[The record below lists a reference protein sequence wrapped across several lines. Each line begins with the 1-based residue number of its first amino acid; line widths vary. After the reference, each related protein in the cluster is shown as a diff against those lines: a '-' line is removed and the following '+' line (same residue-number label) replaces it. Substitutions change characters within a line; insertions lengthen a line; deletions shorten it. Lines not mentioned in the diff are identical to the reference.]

1 MIAYD
6 DRDLTMTTTLSRLE
20 NPHARAVPRT
30 PGEDFVRIRFAG
42 DSGDGMQLTGTQ
54 FAAAAA
60 EFGNDFAT
68 FPDFPAEIRA
78 PIGTTYGVSAYSI
91 NIGQTEIQTYGDA
104 VDLLVAM
111 NPAALKV
118 SLADLRDGG
127 TILLDSGTFTD
138 RNLAK
143 AGYQDD
149 PRTDD
154 SLARFKIIELDISKL
169 TLTSVKPFELSL
181 KAALRCKNM
190 WTLGLVLWMFG
201 RDISVVTTWLES
213 RFRKDKQVRE
223 SNLTAL
229 KAGHVFGETAEMPTP
244 VERFDIPAA
253 PTNPGLYR
261 TVTGSETLAWG
272 LYAGARL
279 RGLKIM
285 LGSYPI
291 TPASPL
297 LHSLSR
303 FKDKGVVTFQ
313 AEDEIG
319 AICAAIGASYAGA
332 LGITTSSGPGIAL
345 KTEAIG
351 LAISTEL
358 PLVIINVQRGG
369 PSTGLPT
376 KTEQADLNQA
386 VYGRNG
392 DAPVPVIAAASP
404 ADCFE
409 RAIEAIEIAT
419 RFMTPVILLSD
430 GYIANAAEPWEIPD
444 LNDPA
449 YAENPVQFQ
458 TESDGFHPYLRDP
471 ATGARPWAVPGTPGL
486 EHRIG
491 GLEKDFNSGNVSY
504 DRDNHQRMTDARV
517 GKIAG
522 IADFLPEQTV
532 EIGNDHGRLA
542 VLTWGSPYS
551 AARVAVRR
559 ARGDGHDISL
569 IQLRHIWPLP
579 RNLTALLSQFDHL
592 LLPEMNTGQL
602 ASLLRAETGIEPV
615 SLTKVTGQPF
625 QVSEIQN
632 RIRQL
637 LEA

>member
-6 DRDLTMTTTLSRLE
+6 DRVLTMTTTLSRLE

-369 PSTGLPT
+369 PSTDLPT

-444 LNDPA
+444 LNGPA

-532 EIGNDHGRLA
+532 EIGNDHGSLA

-559 ARGDGHDISL
+559 ARGGR
-569 IQLRHIWPLP
+569 IQGARGEGGRRPAAGAG
-579 RNLTALLSQFDHL
+579 R
-592 LLPEMNTGQL
+592 
-602 ASLLRAETGIEPV
+602 
-615 SLTKVTGQPF
+615 
-625 QVSEIQN
+625 
-632 RIRQL
+632 
-637 LEA
+637 

>member
-6 DRDLTMTTTLSRLE
+6 DRVLTMTTTLSRLE

-213 RFRKDKQVRE
+213 RFRKDEQVRE

>member
-1 MIAYD
+1 
-6 DRDLTMTTTLSRLE
+6 MTTAISRLE

-104 VDLLVAM
+104 IDLLVAM

-143 AGYQDD
+143 AGYQTD

-154 SLARFKIIELDISKL
+154 SLGRFKIIELDISKL
-169 TLTSVKPFELSL
+169 TLASVKAFDLSL

-201 RDISVVTTWLES
+201 RDVAVVTGWLES
-213 RFRKDKQVRE
+213 RFRKDEQVRE

-279 RGLKIM
+279 RGLKLM

-303 FKDKGVVTFQ
+303 FKDKGVITFQ
-313 AEDEIG
+313 AEDEIA

-332 LGITTSSGPGIAL
+332 IGITTSSGPGIAL
-345 KTEAIG
+345 KTEAMG

-358 PLVIINVQRGG
+358 PLVIVNVQRGG

-386 VYGRNG
+386 VFGRNG
-392 DAPVPVIAAASP
+392 DAPLPVIAAASP
-404 ADCFE
+404 ADCFD
-409 RAIEAIEIAT
+409 RAIEAIDIAT

-444 LNDPA
+444 LQDPT
-449 YAENPVQFQ
+449 YAEKPVQFR
-458 TESDGFHPYLRDP
+458 TESTDFHPYLRDP
-471 ATGARPWAVPGTPGL
+471 QTGARPWAVPGTPGL

-504 DRDNHQRMTDARV
+504 DRDNHQKMTDARV

-522 IADFLPEQTV
+522 IADYLPEQRV
-532 EIGNDHGRLA
+532 EIGADSGKLA

-559 ARGDGHDISL
+559 ARAEGQDVSL
-569 IQLRHIWPLP
+569 IQLRHIWPMP
-579 RNLTALLSQFDHL
+579 RNLAALLGQFEHI

-602 ASLLRAETGIEPV
+602 AGLLRAEAGITPV
-615 SLTKVTGQPF
+615 ALTKTTGQPF
-625 QVSEIQN
+625 QVREIQD
-632 RIRQL
+632 RISEL

>member
-20 NPHARAVPRT
+20 NPHARAVPRA

-143 AGYQDD
+143 AGYQED

-213 RFRKDKQVRE
+213 RFRKDEQVRE

>member
-6 DRDLTMTTTLSRLE
+6 DRVLTMTTTLSRLE

>member
-143 AGYQDD
+143 AGYQED

-213 RFRKDKQVRE
+213 RFRKDEQVRE

-229 KAGHVFGETAEMPTP
+229 KAGHVFGETAEMQTP

>member
-143 AGYQDD
+143 AGYQED

-213 RFRKDKQVRE
+213 RFRKDEQVRE

-471 ATGARPWAVPGTPGL
+471 ATGARPWTVPGTPGL

>member
-1 MIAYD
+1 MFARGRGGTATAD
-6 DRDLTMTTTLSRLE
+6 EAAGGLVCLLLMSLRLLSPDWR
-20 NPHARAVPRT
+20 VYT
-30 PGEDFVRIRFAG
+30 V
-42 DSGDGMQLTGTQ
+42 DSD
-54 FAAAAA
+54 
-60 EFGNDFAT
+60 
-68 FPDFPAEIRA
+68 
-78 PIGTTYGVSAYSI
+78 
-91 NIGQTEIQTYGDA
+91 
-104 VDLLVAM
+104 
-111 NPAALKV
+111 
-118 SLADLRDGG
+118 ADLRDGG

-143 AGYQDD
+143 AGYQTD

-169 TLTSVKPFELSL
+169 TLASVKAFDLSL

-201 RDISVVTTWLES
+201 RDVAVVTGWLES
-213 RFRKDKQVRE
+213 RFRKDEQVRE

-279 RGLKIM
+279 RGLKLM

-303 FKDKGVVTFQ
+303 FKDKGVITFQ
-313 AEDEIG
+313 AEDEIA

-332 LGITTSSGPGIAL
+332 IGITTSSGPGIAL
-345 KTEAIG
+345 KTEAMG

-358 PLVIINVQRGG
+358 PLVIVNVQRGG

-386 VYGRNG
+386 VFGRNG
-392 DAPVPVIAAASP
+392 DAPLPVIAAASP
-404 ADCFE
+404 ADCFD
-409 RAIEAIEIAT
+409 RAIEAIDIAT

-444 LNDPA
+444 LQDPT
-449 YAENPVQFQ
+449 YAEKPVQFR
-458 TESDGFHPYLRDP
+458 T
-471 ATGARPWAVPGTPGL
+471 
-486 EHRIG
+486 
-491 GLEKDFNSGNVSY
+491 
-504 DRDNHQRMTDARV
+504 
-517 GKIAG
+517 
-522 IADFLPEQTV
+522 
-532 EIGNDHGRLA
+532 
-542 VLTWGSPYS
+542 
-551 AARVAVRR
+551 
-559 ARGDGHDISL
+559 
-569 IQLRHIWPLP
+569 
-579 RNLTALLSQFDHL
+579 
-592 LLPEMNTGQL
+592 
-602 ASLLRAETGIEPV
+602 
-615 SLTKVTGQPF
+615 
-625 QVSEIQN
+625 
-632 RIRQL
+632 
-637 LEA
+637 